1 MNKVFLAIALAVMGS
16 LTSLMAAPAGKVT
29 VDHSSKTAVTES
41 FWKAVVYRDHDAMWQ
56 AIPPMK
62 MKPEVAAN
70 MKKGF
75 IHGFFSNMPAEN
87 LRELKKIYDKPADW
101 KAFIADVVKDGVYVK
116 VNGKWYIDLFKML
129 NQEYSDIKIPP
140 CPKYVDHSSMNGML
154 MSFFLG
160 IYYENDDLVWNCM
173 NPEIRKQFKGRSY
186 KGIAKNVKQAMP
198 KNALLGAVKILAS
211 GEKFNGM
218 DTLPGIKFVK
228 INGKWYISPAR

>member
-1 MNKVFLAIALAVMGS
+1 
-16 LTSLMAAPAGKVT
+16 
-29 VDHSSKTAVTES
+29 
-41 FWKAVVYRDHDAMWQ
+41 
-56 AIPPMK
+56 
-62 MKPEVAAN
+62 
-70 MKKGF
+70 
-75 IHGFFSNMPAEN
+75 
-87 LRELKKIYDKPADW
+87 
-101 KAFIADVVKDGVYVK
+101 
-116 VNGKWYIDLFKML
+116 
-129 NQEYSDIKIPP
+129 
-140 CPKYVDHSSMNGML
+140 MNGML

-198 KNALLGAVKILAS
+198 KNVLLGAVKILAS